1 MTIQT
6 KDFLSLR
13 DVTVRT
19 RAGHGAA
26 FKANVARALPEF
38 LWDEALA
45 CGCVPVQAAEP
56 QAAEPQAAEP
66 QAQGDRAAQIE
77 AAVGQLIA
85 KGDEA
90 DFTQSGRPRVT
101 AVEREAGFDVTSD
114 EVSAAFDKLVNQ
126 E

>member
-45 CGCVPVQAAEP
+45 CGCVPV